1 MLSSN
6 PVGDVAVILSQSEP
20 AEESY
25 ERAWAYYRAGN
36 YARCRELAD
45 RLLADHG
52 ADDAGLTL
60 KGMALAELD
69 RPEEAVEAFRLAVQI
84 RPDNEEAWAQLG
96 TALVTEGHLAE
107 AAESFRAALR
117 IRRDNYRA
125 MVDLSNVLFILG
137 QVDEAIATLEEAR
150 RTRRG
155 DLGILRNLAEMYAS
169 DGQSEKALATTL
181 EILDLQP
188 GDVLARCDAA
198 WLLLA
203 LNRPDE
209 AGEMF
214 RSLRRTDPEQDHELH
229 AIHGLVI
236 VQIRR
241 RDWRRA
247 LNLAIEATRLDR
259 YDFTTALLA
268 YISSRLFDQQ
278 CAVTEQELNDRFEL
292 EHREHRRLH
301 AEAVV

>member
-1 MLSSN
+1 
-6 PVGDVAVILSQSEP
+6 VILSQSEP

-69 RPEEAVEAFRLAVQI
+69 QPEEAIEAFRLAVQI

-117 IRRDNYRA
+117 IRRDNHRA

-155 DLGILRNLAEMYAS
+155 DLGILRNLAEMCAS
-169 DGQSEKALATTL
+169 DGQSE
-181 EILDLQP
+181 IRRQQRFQP
-188 GDVLARCDAA
+188 AGRCA
-198 WLLLA
+198 
-203 LNRPDE
+203 
-209 AGEMF
+209 
-214 RSLRRTDPEQDHELH
+214 RSLRC
-229 AIHGLVI
+229 GLASP
-236 VQIRR
+236 RAGPAGR
-241 RDWRRA
+241 GGRDVS
-247 LNLAIEATRLDR
+247 L
-259 YDFTTALLA
+259 TA
-268 YISSRLFDQQ
+268 SD
-278 CAVTEQELNDRFEL
+278 
-292 EHREHRRLH
+292 
-301 AEAVV
+301 